1 MICKPG
7 QECTS
12 RSERLDNAKQYTP
25 HTGSD
30 TAVNQNSMETGTDD
44 TSSTSSWD
52 GTSKQR
58 LSVSAKAT
66 VNDRKQRG
74 KTLIETKA
82 STVVRTAPP
91 KPACAAPAPAPISRT
106 RVRQATPLN
115 NVDFSAGMDER
126 RVHPQQKGT
135 MDEHFSFRELN
146 AGKQVGNS
154 RNSAASSATNIE
166 ESQQPPPFS
175 QNPAISQLEPNIW
188 ADALRQLAL
197 LNLTVNDAPSHP
209 TPNQEPLEPTPP
221 SASAPNLPCH

>member
-1 MICKPG
+1 
-7 QECTS
+7 
-12 RSERLDNAKQYTP
+12 
-25 HTGSD
+25 
-30 TAVNQNSMETGTDD
+30 METGTDD
-44 TSSTSSWD
+44 TTSTSSWD

-82 STVVRTAPP
+82 STVVRTVPP
-91 KPACAAPAPAPISRT
+91 KPAYAAPAPAPISRT

-126 RVHPQQKGT
+126 RVHPQQKGN

-166 ESQQPPPFS
+166 ESQQPPTFS
-175 QNPAISQLEPNIW
+175 QDPAIFQLGPNTW
-188 ADALRQLAL
+188 TDALRQLAL
-197 LNLTVNDAPSHP
+197 LNLTVNNAPSQL
-209 TPNQEPLEPTPP
+209 TSNQEPLESTPP
-221 SASAPNLPCH
+221 RSVGPKPPPATNDSLRH